1 MKPIKFKYCNVVY
14 AENQPEYQN
23 LPALKL
29 ETDNGE
35 IISCWKLSFKE
46 RLIILFTGK
55 MWLSLLSF
63 NKPLTPSF
71 LSVNRKEVFTIIEDK
86 LTILAKIKN
95 YFNK

>member
-29 ETDNGE
+29 ENDNGE

>member
-14 AENQPEYQN
+14 AENQSEYQD

-35 IISCWKLSFKE
+35 VVSCWKLSFKE

>member
-14 AENQPEYQN
+14 AENQSEYQD

-35 IISCWKLSFKE
+35 VISCWKLSFKE

-55 MWLSLLSF
+55 MWLSLFSF
-63 NKPLTPSF
+63 NKSLTPSF
-71 LSVNRKEVFTIIEDK
+71 LTVKRKEMFTTPEDK
-86 LTILAKIKN
+86 LTILDKIKN

>member
-71 LSVNRKEVFTIIEDK
+71 LSVNRKEVFTIIDDK

>member
-71 LSVNRKEVFTIIEDK
+71 LSVNRKEVFTIPEDK

>member
-35 IISCWKLSFKE
+35 VISCWKLSFKE

-71 LSVNRKEVFTIIEDK
+71 LSVNRKEVFTIIDDK

>member
-14 AENQPEYQN
+14 AENQSEYQD

-35 IISCWKLSFKE
+35 VISCWKLSFKE

-71 LSVNRKEVFTIIEDK
+71 LTVKRKEVFTIIEDK